1 MMLPPE
7 LRLVFGVVA
16 GLDLLHL
23 ILRMIR
29 TRSIADFQLFI
40 FMALVTALYFM
51 EILFLNLP
59 LIDTSL
65 AIVIGS
71 TVGLDILR
79 LIRFKK

>member
-1 MMLPPE
+1 MMLSPE
-7 LRLVFGVVA
+7 LRLVFGVIA
-16 GLDLLHL
+16 CLDLLHL
-23 ILRMIR
+23 NLRMIR
-29 TRSIADFQLFI
+29 ARSIADFQLFI

-59 LIDTSL
+59 LIDMIL

-71 TVGLDILR
+71 TVGLDLLR